1 MVEDVVC
8 FCAGLETRNEMV
20 EGKISISPREA
31 GGGTECMLLE
41 RGFVAVTHAQH
52 HSIHVFEQTTG

>member
-1 MVEDVVC
+1 
-8 FCAGLETRNEMV
+8 MV